1 MIVEADTLAAVIQA
15 REAHRTAT
23 LALTGVGLTFL
34 GTLAVAF
41 WNGWNTWRIARLQ
54 GASQEQNTR
63 LEAALAAQQSEQDA
77 RRDYEYEAR
86 KRLYKECE
94 PLLFRLGE
102 ASEGAFHRV
111 YSLARTARLGYLG
124 PPGHPSWLDEGYYLS
139 STIYML
145 LAPAAWFRLLQERL
159 TGVDLAVD
167 EKIEA
172 QYFVAKRMYISFTD
186 EFEFA
191 RLERDLPYEPFDDD
205 WEANRLSDPAKYWR
219 QGVTLGWLDVAVE
232 ALVLREK
239 DAPPRCLSFGEFQKA
254 FEDDLR
260 KHRGEKF
267 GRFVEI
273 FQYFHPETRPV
284 LWRMLVAQALL
295 HKALYSMAQ
304 SRAATVGKVL
314 SVGTVLVTE
323 LENFD
328 WRPLEE
334 RDPESLERAS
344 EPFRVARRYLTAHLP
359 RLISF

>member
-1 MIVEADTLAAVIQA
+1 MIVEADTLAAMIQA

-63 LEAALAAQQSEQDA
+63 LEAALAAQKSEQDA

-94 PLLFRLGE
+94 PLLFRLAE
-102 ASEGAFHRV
+102 ASESAFHRV
-111 YSLARTARLGYLG
+111 YSLARTARLGHLG
-124 PPGHPSWLDEGYYLS
+124 PPGGPSWLDGGYYLS
-139 STIYML
+139 STIYNL

-172 QYFVAKRMYISFTD
+172 QYLLAKRMYISFTD

-191 RLERDLPYEPFDDD
+191 RLDHDLPYEPFDHD
-205 WEANRLSDPAKYWR
+205 WKTKRISDPARYWR

-232 ALVLREK
+232 ALILREK

-254 FEDDLR
+254 FEDDVP
-260 KHRGEKF
+260 KHGGEKF
-267 GRFVEI
+267 GRFLEI
-273 FQYFHPETRPV
+273 FQYFHPRTRPV
-284 LWRMLVAQALL
+284 LWRMLVTQALL

-304 SRAATVGKVL
+304 SRAATIGKVL
-314 SVGTVLVTE
+314 SVGTVMVTE

-328 WRPLEE
+328 WRPPEE
-334 RDPESLERAS
+334 RNPESFKQVS
-344 EPFRVARRYLTAHLP
+344 EPFRVAQRYLTTHLP
-359 RLISF
+359 QSIAF